1 MGFSSVILR
10 VHGGGIVSR
19 NPFLAIAN
27 ESSTIR
33 VIVRRKSGSVNF
45 LKSRN
50 SETLTRLRPTS
61 ARQEAEIKNQKAEG
75 GGVRIETKSIDVF
88 ILSGVA
94 RKFFKFPK

>member
-1 MGFSSVILR
+1 M
-10 VHGGGIVSR
+10 
-19 NPFLAIAN
+19 
-27 ESSTIR
+27 
-33 VIVRRKSGSVNF
+33 IVRRKSGSVNF

-50 SETLTRLRPTS
+50 SETLTRLRPTSVFALLRRDES

-94 RKFFKFPK
+94 RKFFKFPKQNLFTAGVIDLKKL